1 MSGTVEPTP
10 VLNLEPD
17 PVMPEIEPPEG
28 ATDESQVPHF
38 AEPRVLER
46 NDPTILRNP
55 LGRPL
60 RGADGKVLHI
70 GDEDKVVPYH
80 AIPLDPD
87 LESITREGDVLG
99 LVTRFEFNSLVNIIQ
114 EDRNKFRA
122 GQAPPPEADA
132 EVTEENTQP
141 ELTPYYERE
150 DDRR

>member
-1 MSGTVEPTP
+1 MSGTIEPTP

-17 PVMPEIEPPEG
+17 PVMPETEPPEG

-55 LGRPL
+55 IGRPL
-60 RGADGKVLHI
+60 RDAQGRVLHI
-70 GDEDKVVPYH
+70 GDTPEPLH
-80 AIPLDPD
+80 QIPLDAD

-99 LVTRFEFNSLVNIIQ
+99 LVTRYEFNSLVTIIQ

-122 GQAPPPEADA
+122 GQEPPPEADA
-132 EVTEENTQP
+132 EATEENTQP
-141 ELTPYYERE
+141 EPTPYYERE